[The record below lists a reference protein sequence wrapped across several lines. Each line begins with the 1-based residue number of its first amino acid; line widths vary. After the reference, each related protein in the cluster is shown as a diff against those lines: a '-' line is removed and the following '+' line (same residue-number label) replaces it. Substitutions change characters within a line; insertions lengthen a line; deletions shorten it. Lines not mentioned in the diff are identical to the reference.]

1 MKMRVLIVDD
11 EPLARERLR
20 GLLENDAEVEIVG
33 ECGDGPSAVEAIKA
47 QTPDLVFLDVK
58 MPGHDGFRVVEEVG
72 PERMPVTVFV
82 TAFDKFALKA
92 FEVQALDYLLKPFD
106 RERFDAALGRAKD
119 HFRRRNQDEVRQRL
133 DALLTEV
140 RGEKRPVERL
150 AIKSSGSVYFLRAE
164 EIDWI

>member
-1 MKMRVLIVDD
+1 
-11 EPLARERLR
+11 
-20 GLLENDAEVEIVG
+20 
-33 ECGDGPSAVEAIKA
+33 
-47 QTPDLVFLDVK
+47 DLVFLDVK
-58 MPGHDGFRVVEEVG
+58 MPGQDGFRVIEEVG

-106 RERFDAALGRAKD
+106 RERFEAALRRAKD

-140 RGEKRPVERL
+140 RGERGPVERIAL
-150 AIKSSGSVYFLRAE
+150 KSSGSVFFPPAGE
-164 EIDWI
+164 VDWVWAGGRYSGFEV